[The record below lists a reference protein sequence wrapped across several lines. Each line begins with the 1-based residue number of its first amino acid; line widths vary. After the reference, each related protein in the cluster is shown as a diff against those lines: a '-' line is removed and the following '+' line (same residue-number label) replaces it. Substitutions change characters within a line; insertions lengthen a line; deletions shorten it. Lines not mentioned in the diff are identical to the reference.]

1 MNVPFIDLG
10 AQYKSIKKEID
21 AGVKQVFQEGKFI
34 LGNRVDEFEKKF
46 ARYLDVKYCVTVN
59 SGTDALIL
67 GTKAL
72 NIPSGNEILIPTY
85 TFVATALTAT
95 YNGLRPVFVD
105 IDEKDYGINI
115 IDLKRKI
122 TSRTSAIILVHLYG
136 QPDKIAEVKEIIKK
150 TGKKIFLIEDAAQA
164 HGAMYKNKKVGTFG
178 IFSIFSFYP
187 TKNLGAYGDGG
198 AIVTNDYAL
207 TKRFRLLR
215 EYGQKKKY
223 YYEFLSI
230 NSRFDALQAAI
241 LLVKLKYLDSWNKK
255 RQILAS
261 FYSRLLNPISSVVK
275 TPDIF
280 SDRKSVFH
288 LYTIRVKRRN
298 QLKQFLKKNRI
309 DTLIHYPIPLHLQ
322 KAFKF
327 LKYKE
332 SDFPVAEKISKEILS
347 LPIYPE
353 LTKQQIKY
361 IVKTIKKFLKYEK

>member
-1 MNVPFIDLG
+1 MNVPFIDLK
-10 AQYKSIKKEID
+10 AQYKSIKKE
-21 AGVKQVFQEGKFI
+21 VYTSVNQVLQDGKFI
-34 LGNRVDEFEKKF
+34 LGERVNDFEKKF
-46 ARYLDVKYCVTVN
+46 AKYLGAKYCVTVN

-85 TFVATALTAT
+85 TFVATALAAT
-95 YNGLRPVFVD
+95 NNGLRPVFVD
-105 IDEKDYGINI
+105 INEKDFGINI
-115 IDLKRKI
+115 DDLKRKI
-122 TSRTSAIILVHLYG
+122 NSRTSAIILVHLYG

-164 HGAMYKNKKVGTFG
+164 HGAMYKNKKVGTFSV
-178 IFSIFSFYP
+178 FSIFSFYP

-198 AIVTNDYAL
+198 AIVTNDRAL
-207 TKRFRLLR
+207 ATRYRLLR

-255 RQILAS
+255 RQYLAAL
-261 FYSRLLNPISSVVK
+261 YSGLLNPLSAEVK
-275 TPDIF
+275 TPNIF
-280 SDRKSVFH
+280 FERKSVFH
-288 LYTIRVKRRN
+288 LYTIRAKRRN
-298 QLKQFLKKNRI
+298 QLKQFLSQKGI
-309 DTLIHYPIPLHLQ
+309 ETLIHYPIPLHLQ
-322 KAFKF
+322 KAFRF
-327 LKYKE
+327 LQYKKG
-332 SDFPVAEKISKEILS
+332 DLPIAEKITKQVLS

-361 IVKTIKKFLKYEK
+361 TVKNIKKFYE